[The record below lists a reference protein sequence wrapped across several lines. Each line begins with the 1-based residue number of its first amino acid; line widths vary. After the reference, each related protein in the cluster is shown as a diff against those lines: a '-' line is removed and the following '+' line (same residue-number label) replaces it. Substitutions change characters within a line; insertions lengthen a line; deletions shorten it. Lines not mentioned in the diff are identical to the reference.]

1 MLFIISKIEAVNYK
15 LVASELL
22 IHFILIPL
30 FNLNAT
36 TIRSALFQTIVYVA
50 FFHIICSLHF
60 IWGGSRQSKQA
71 IINAIFKL

>member
-1 MLFIISKIEAVNYK
+1 MLFIISKIEAVKYK

-22 IHFILIPL
+22 IHLILIPL
-30 FNLNAT
+30 FNLNA
-36 TIRSALFQTIVYVA
+36 IRSALFQTIVYVA